1 MRCGYRGWCYFWNM
15 GFNGNNVMVNIET
28 WNVIIVLAVAIPIA
42 IGLFGEWRR
51 EW

>member
-1 MRCGYRGWCYFWNM
+1 
-15 GFNGNNVMVNIET
+15 MVNVET
-28 WNVIIVLAVAIPIA
+28 WNVIIVLAVAVPVV